1 MTAELV
7 EYERSPM
14 GSGAL
19 AGRNFRARRDFRRR
33 CALAAATEVFVA
45 RGYHSATMSEIA
57 ERAGFSK
64 PVLYKQFSSKLE
76 LYLAVL
82 QEHIDALTENV
93 RHAVRSAAPS
103 RDRVHTAVRAY
114 FDFFDSETQGF
125 RLVFDSDALAEPSVQ
140 WRLGRAADAC
150 VDAITLAI
158 AQDAAMT
165 THQARLLAAGL
176 VGASQFAARY
186 WLDTGRTN
194 SKDDAIDAVV
204 TLCWGGLSRVPLSRT
219 EATKVLSERD

>member
-14 GSGAL
+14 GSGAPS
-19 AGRNFRARRDFRRR
+19 GHSTRAWRDFRRR
-33 CALAAATEVFVA
+33 CALTAATEVFVA
-45 RGYHSATMSEIA
+45 RGYHAATMSEIA

-82 QEHIDALTENV
+82 QQHIDTLTENV
-93 RHAVRSAAPS
+93 RHALHSAAPS
-103 RDRVHTAVRAY
+103 RDRVHTAVKAY
-114 FDFFDSETQGF
+114 FDFIDSEAQGF

-150 VDAITLAI
+150 VEAITGAI
-158 AQDAAMT
+158 AQDAAMNT
-165 THQARLLAAGL
+165 TQARLLAAGL

-186 WLDTGRTN
+186 WLDTGRTS
-194 SKDDAIDAVV
+194 SKADAVESV
-204 TLCWGGLSRVPLSRT
+204 VALCWGGLSRIPLSRIEPIT
-219 EATKVLSERD
+219 LPPEGD